1 MRKTK
6 TGYAQKK
13 RCQSR
18 NRVVSPGRTHTL
30 YAKMASCSDVHNHV
44 TTAFKKQRRSDSDPQ
59 SSYPHHP
66 NGRRE
71 F

>member
-18 NRVVSPGRTHTL
+18 NRVVSPGGLWWRVYGGKEICRVYVEPLSPQDEVDKH
-30 YAKMASCSDVHNHV
+30 
-44 TTAFKKQRRSDSDPQ
+44 FKLTRSVVQ
-59 SSYPHHP
+59 SLCD
-66 NGRRE
+66 G
-71 F
+71 

>member
-18 NRVVSPGRTHTL
+18 NRVVSPGGLWWRVYGGNGSVVTFVRCGGIYNIDIVANL
-30 YAKMASCSDVHNHV
+30 LASQPV
-44 TTAFKKQRRSDSDPQ
+44 K
-59 SSYPHHP
+59 
-66 NGRRE
+66 E
-71 F
+71 L